1 MAEFQIRTEI
11 RPHGANAFLVL
22 LSRQRAD
29 HPEEI
34 LDQVRLA
41 CSIEHAERLSRE
53 LSAKI
58 EVNLRKGGH
67 RLTAPPPA

>member
-11 RPHGANAFLVL
+11 RPHGGNAFLVL
-22 LSRQRAD
+22 LSRQRVN

-41 CSIEHAERLSRE
+41 CSTEHAERLRRE
-53 LSAKI
+53 LSAKM
-58 EVNLRKGGH
+58 ELNLRKGRH
-67 RLTAPPPA
+67 RLIAPPA